1 MRVMSELAKSTRVVL
16 VTGGARRVGAAIV
29 RELYRHGCAIAL
41 HHHRSRA
48 EAEALAAELAAPGA
62 PPVVPFAADLGAEDA
77 CRRLAEAVLERFG
90 RLDGLVNNASL
101 FYPTPCASL
110 DPSDFD
116 RLMAVNARAPLLL
129 ALALAPALSQ
139 ARGAIV
145 NLGDVFGLKPL
156 PRFLAYSASKA
167 ALLMITQGLAR
178 ELAPEVRV
186 NAVLP
191 GTVLPSELPEK
202 AESAEA
208 VASRAPLARLGT
220 PEEVASAVR
229 FLLLEASYTTGAL
242 LPVDGGRLSR
252 I

>member
-1 MRVMSELAKSTRVVL
+1 MSELAKSAPVVL

-29 RELYRHGCAIAL
+29 RELHRHGCAIAL

-77 CRRLAEAVLERFG
+77 GRRLTEAVLDRFG

-101 FYPTPCASL
+101 FYPTPIAAL
-110 DPSDFD
+110 GASDFD

-129 ALALAPALSQ
+129 ALAAAPALSQ
-139 ARGAIV
+139 TRGAIV

-208 VASRAPLARLGT
+208 VAARAPLARLGT